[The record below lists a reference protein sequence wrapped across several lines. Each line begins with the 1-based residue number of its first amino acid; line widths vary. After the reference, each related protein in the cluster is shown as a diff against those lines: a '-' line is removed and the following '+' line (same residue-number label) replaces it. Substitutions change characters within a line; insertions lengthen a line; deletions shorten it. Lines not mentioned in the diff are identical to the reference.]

1 MSDSSI
7 GAHALDAA
15 VDAITKGTM
24 GLTPVSKAINLF
36 SQITPYTTGN
46 EKWYDNLVNWISNN
60 VVDDVEKDD
69 KGNPKKLFDGNLAAA
84 RAFLENL
91 KNNKRMQQQ
100 LKWRV
105 PSVYQRIAAAE
116 QNKTIN
122 PMLIRGLTNSSS
134 NQYNKLFA

>member
-7 GAHALDAA
+7 SAHALDAA
-15 VDAITKGTM
+15 VEAILKGTT
-24 GLTPVSKAINLF
+24 GPTPISKAINMF
-36 SQITPYTTGN
+36 SQITPYMTGN
-46 EKWYDNLVNWISNN
+46 EDWYDNLVTWISNN
-60 VVDDVEKDD
+60 VVDDVEKDED
-69 KGNPKKLFDGNLAAA
+69 GNPKKLFEGNLTAA

-116 QNKTIN
+116 QSKVIN

>member
-7 GAHALDAA
+7 SSNALDAA
-15 VDAITKGTM
+15 VEAITKGTI
-24 GLTPVSKAINLF
+24 GLTPVSKAINMLT
-36 SQITPYTTGN
+36 QITPYMTGD
-46 EKWYDNLVNWISNN
+46 EKWYDNLITWISNN
-60 VVDDVEKDD
+60 VVDDTEKDD
-69 KGNPKKLFDGNLAAA
+69 EGKPKKLFDGNLAAA

-91 KNNKRMQQQ
+91 KNNKRSQQQ

-134 NQYNKLFA
+134 NQYNKMFA

>member
-1 MSDSSI
+1 MNNS
-7 GAHALDAA
+7 HALDA
-15 VDAITKGTM
+15 VVEAITKGTT
-24 GLTPVSKAINLF
+24 GPTPVSKAINLF
-36 SQITPYTTGN
+36 SQIMPYMTGD
-46 EKWYDNLVNWISNN
+46 EKWYDNLIKWVSDN
-60 VVDDVEKDD
+60 VIDDVEKDEQ
-69 KGNPKKLFDGNLAAA
+69 GNPKKLFEGNLAAA

-91 KNNKRMQQQ
+91 KNNKRMQKQ

-116 QNKTIN
+116 QSKVIN

>member
-7 GAHALDAA
+7 SAHALDAA
-15 VDAITKGTM
+15 VDAIMRGTS
-24 GLTPVSKAINLF
+24 GSTPVSKAISLF
-36 SQITPYTTGN
+36 SQITPYMTGD

-60 VVDDVEKDD
+60 VVDDVEKDE
-69 KGNPKKLFDGNLAAA
+69 KGNPKKLFEGNLAAA

-105 PSVYQRIAAAE
+105 PTVYQRIAAAE

>member
-1 MSDSSI
+1 MSDSSLS
-7 GAHALDAA
+7 AHALDAA

-24 GLTPVSKAINLF
+24 GSTPISKAINML
-36 SQITPYTTGN
+36 SQITPYMTGD

-60 VVDDVEKDD
+60 VVDDVEKDE
-69 KGNPKKLFDGNLAAA
+69 KGNPKKLFEGNLAAA

-91 KNNKRMQQQ
+91 KDNKRKQQQ

>member
-1 MSDSSI
+1 MSDPSI
-7 GAHALDAA
+7 SAHALDAA
-15 VDAITKGTM
+15 VEAILKGTT
-24 GLTPVSKAINLF
+24 GPTPISKAINMF
-36 SQITPYTTGN
+36 SQITPYMTGD
-46 EKWYDNLVNWISNN
+46 EAWYDNLVTWISDN
-60 VVDDVEKDD
+60 VVDDVEKDE
-69 KGNPKKLFDGNLAAA
+69 KGEPKKLFEGNLTAA

>member
-7 GAHALDAA
+7 SSHALDAA
-15 VDAITKGTM
+15 VEAITKGVNGPTSI
-24 GLTPVSKAINLF
+24 SKAINML
-36 SQITPYTTGN
+36 SQITPYMTGD
-46 EKWYDNLVNWISNN
+46 EKWYDNLITWISNN
-60 VVDDVEKDD
+60 VVDDEEKDD
-69 KGNPKKLFDGNLAAA
+69 KGNPKKIFNGDLAAA

-116 QNKTIN
+116 QSKVIN
-122 PMLIRGLTNSSS
+122 PMIIRGLSNSSS